1 MIPAVAAIVGRVAG
15 GAAAKAGA
23 GKVGQTAASYAG
35 RTAAF
40 NMGKSSASNNAPV
53 GTVTTSASAPTS
65 KVIAS
70 SADSYSSNYLDTG
83 KY

>member
-23 GKVGQTAASYAG
+23 GKVGQSAASYAG

-40 NMGKSSASNNAPV
+40 KLGSSNM
-53 GTVTTSASAPTS
+53 T
-65 KVIAS
+65 AS
-70 SADSYSSNYLDTG
+70 SSEPAIKPSQASSYQSDYIDTG
-83 KY
+83 R

>member
-23 GKVGQTAASYAG
+23 GKVGQSVASYAG

-40 NMGKSSASNNAPV
+40 KMGASNVN
-53 GTVTTSASAPTS
+53 TSPSEPAIRPSSEASYQS
-65 KVIAS
+65 QYI
-70 SADSYSSNYLDTG
+70 DTG
-83 KY
+83 R